1 MTMEQEDRPEAG
13 GKGTAVAEGPE
24 ESIAVSGGRAADA
37 GQTVRPGE
45 REEPPDWVRDAG
57 EGSDGGYE
65 GGWDEDYWGGEEVGG
80 PRSVGIV
87 EDGAIFL
94 VVDPVGRGAGKE
106 ESDLAEEGGADAA
119 TPPTGRDPDDPSSP
133 RADAAEPSGE
143 SEAEGDSG
151 DASAE
156 HGEGGVD
163 DAGAGD
169 VAVAGVQGNEALGLR
184 LAALEGQLAALFEA
198 LMEQSAVLDGMQG
211 GAKKSEER
219 KDELGPILKEKLA
232 GLDEQIGV
240 VMNLA
245 SEVLKGLEKAERGE
259 DKKAVKEL
267 QSWITETLTGALNR
281 LDERISGL
289 VNSGNQ
295 QVKAFEGVRLDVDVV
310 KKVGE
315 AVGTLETRLL
325 AYKKDLSRE
334 RELGGGA
341 VRSVLLAAVAVAA
354 PALLLAGAFVG
365 QRWEVLPVEDATGG
379 WRDHVWERY
388 GGDVVG
394 CVRRGLRDRSSF
406 ECVLD
411 VRGSVDEVRA
421 RASGR

>member
-1 MTMEQEDRPEAG
+1 MTMEQGDRPDAG
-13 GKGTAVAEGPE
+13 GEAPAVAKAPE
-24 ESIAVSGGRAADA
+24 SSPSASGGRPADA
-37 GQTVRPGE
+37 GKEESGE
-45 REEPPDWVRDAG
+45 QREEPPDWVQDA
-57 EGSDGGYE
+57 DE
-65 GGWDEDYWGGEEVGG
+65 GGEWGHEGVWDDDFSGGEEDGG

-87 EDGAIFL
+87 EEGAIFL
-94 VVDPVGRGAGKE
+94 VVDPVGSEAGKE
-106 ESDLAEEGGADAA
+106 SADSPEDEGEGDAVEDVGGSEVEGEA
-119 TPPTGRDPDDPSSP
+119 GDG
-133 RADAAEPSGE
+133 SGE
-143 SEAEGDSG
+143 RGD
-151 DASAE
+151 
-156 HGEGGVD
+156 GGVD
-163 DAGAGD
+163 DGEAGD
-169 VAVAGVQGNEALGLR
+169 VAVAGAEGNEGLGVR

-198 LMEQSAVLDGMQG
+198 LMDQSAVLEGMQG
-211 GAKKSEER
+211 GAKKTEER
-219 KDELGPILKEKLA
+219 KDELGPVLKEKLA

-240 VMNLA
+240 VRNLA
-245 SEVLKGLEKAERGE
+245 SEVLEGLKKAGRGE

-267 QSWITETLTGALNR
+267 QSWITDTLKSALNR

-289 VNSGNQ
+289 VNSGNE
-295 QVKAFEGVRLDVDVV
+295 QVQAFEGVRLDVDVV

-341 VRSVLLAAVAVAA
+341 MRSALLAAVAVAA

-394 CVRRGLRDRSSF
+394 CIRRSLQDRSAF